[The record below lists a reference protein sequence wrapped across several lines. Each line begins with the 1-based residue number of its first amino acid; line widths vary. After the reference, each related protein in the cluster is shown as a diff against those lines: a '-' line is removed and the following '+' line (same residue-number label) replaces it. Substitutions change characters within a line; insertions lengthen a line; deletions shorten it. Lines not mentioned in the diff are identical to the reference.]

1 MLNTQ
6 FIKSKTQS
14 LFEKKKKFNPFT
26 TFTLHFNQNN
36 LLSVCFNW
44 KQGVASVSL

>member
-14 LFEKKKKFNPFT
+14 LFKKKKKCNPFT
-26 TFTLHFNQNN
+26 TFTQNN
-36 LLSVCFNW
+36 LFSVCFNW